1 LTYPSWYEKA
11 LDALEFGA
19 VTCFVPVDDG
29 MYKAVFVAGSD
40 RVKSHMICD
49 PCRFG
54 VIACDKAREFAR
66 DNGYL
71 TEDL

>member
-1 LTYPSWYEKA
+1 
-11 LDALEFGA
+11 
-19 VTCFVPVDDG
+19 VPVDDG

-40 RVKSHMICD
+40 RVKSRMICD